1 MPLAA
6 REPQE
11 PARTRIE
18 SRRWPEHAALAGALL
33 LTVGWT
39 ALLLTVLLELA
50 RSVAGLVS

>member
-6 REPQE
+6 REPQQ
-11 PARTRIE
+11 PARTRSE
-18 SRRWPEHAALAGALL
+18 SRRWPERAALAGALL

-39 ALLLTVLLELA
+39 ALLLTVLLDLA